1 MLYIRG
7 LSSVGPKPLIDAS
20 VSVCLWRRFVFSTR
34 SIVCCYMF
42 FFILCCF
49 VRSFVTMTDG
59 LPPRPSVCY
68 YRLIRGRCRMQ
79 NEDKNA
85 GKMHKCIKLYS
96 VGQNSGATD
105 S

>member
-1 MLYIRG
+1 VL
-7 LSSVGPKPLIDAS
+7 VAS
-20 VSVCLWRRFVFSTR
+20 FRVFYSFDCLLLHV
-34 SIVCCYMF
+34 

-68 YRLIRGRCRMQ
+68 YRLIHARCRMQ